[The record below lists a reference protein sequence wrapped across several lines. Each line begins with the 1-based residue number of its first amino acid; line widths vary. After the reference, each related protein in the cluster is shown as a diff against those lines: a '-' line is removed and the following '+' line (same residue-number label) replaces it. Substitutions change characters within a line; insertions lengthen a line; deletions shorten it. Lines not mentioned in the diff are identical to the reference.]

1 MDILYEECAVNQRAI
16 RDEKIYKIMNIG
28 FYVCLFVAVIA
39 LFGTI
44 NNIPMGSAE
53 GLTPEQLQVFGY
65 VKAVFSLNVCLLIFF
80 GTGAIML
87 FIMKRRVNISY
98 DYTFVSGELRIVKVF
113 NVNRRKLVVKIQPE
127 EMLQLGDIDNE
138 SYRRLVANPTN
149 KEVICTPNELPAKG
163 KFFMYV
169 HANDPLGKKLYVLE
183 CREEMLV
190 NILKFVKRG
199 TLEPDYVMQEKK
211 QRN

>member
-1 MDILYEECAVNQRAI
+1 MDILYEECAVNQKAI

-28 FYVCLFVAVIA
+28 FYICLFVTVVA

-44 NNIPMGSAE
+44 NNIPISSTA
-53 GLTPEQLQVFGY
+53 GLTPEQLQVYGY
-65 VKAVFSLNVCLLIFF
+65 VKAIFSLNICLLIFF

-113 NVNRRKLVVKIQPE
+113 NVNRRKLVARIQPD

-138 SYRRLVANPTN
+138 SYRRLVSNTMN
-149 KEVICTPNELPAKG
+149 KEVFCTPNVEPSKG

>member
-1 MDILYEECAVNQRAI
+1 MDILYEECAVNQRAV
-16 RDEKIYKIMNIG
+16 RDEKIYKIMNVA
-28 FYVCLFVAVIA
+28 FYLCLFVSVIA
-39 LFGTI
+39 LFLTI
-44 NNIPMGSAE
+44 MNIPFGSGE
-53 GLTPEQLQVFGY
+53 GATGETLQAYQYLIGL
-65 VKAVFSLNVCLLIFF
+65 FSTSLFVTFFF
-80 GTGAIML
+80 GIGAIML
-87 FIMKRRVNISY
+87 FIIKRRINISY

-113 NVNRRKLVVKIQPE
+113 NVNRRKLVAIIQPE

-138 SYRRLVANPTN
+138 SYRRLTANPTN
-149 KEVICTPNELPAKG
+149 KEIVCTPNELPAKG

-183 CREEMLV
+183 CREELLV